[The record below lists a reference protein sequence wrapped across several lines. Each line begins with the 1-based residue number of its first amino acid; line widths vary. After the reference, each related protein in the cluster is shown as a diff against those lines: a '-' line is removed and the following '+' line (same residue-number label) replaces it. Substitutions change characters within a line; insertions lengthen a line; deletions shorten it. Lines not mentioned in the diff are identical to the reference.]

1 MLELAGREAL
11 GERVGDLLE
20 LQCTLKRHR
29 VAHVT
34 AEEQE
39 GVGVHHALGGRL
51 DGLGLGVEHPL
62 NLARHVFQGVEHLMN
77 LIAEHRALDLRQIQA
92 QQVGGGDLRHK
103 RLGGCHGNFRAGV
116 CVEHGVGF
124 ARNGGTLRVADGQH
138 LGPLFAR
145 VAQGHQRIHGFAGL
159 RNGHHERTRGQ
170 NRVTVTEFVREFDFH
185 GDTHPVFDGVL
196 GYLAGVAGGAAGH
209 DDDFVDGLEVVFVD
223 THFIKGDAAIR
234 IEAAKQGALHCGRV
248 FVDLLVHKGI
258 PAALFGGRSI
268 PIHGVGLRVFD
279 HVAVEIGDDDLVG
292 GHAYGLI
299 LVDFHGT
306 LGVGHEC
313 GDVGTEEVLPLAKA
327 HDQRRIMAGS
337 DHDVRLAAVGGQNGE
352 RAFKHAGHAAHSLEQ
367 VWLAFV
373 RDNLVHDLAEQLSG
387 HLSVGGRGES
397 VAFGLQ
403 VETQLRGV
411 FDDAVMDDGHLAVH
425 AGVRVGVHV
434 ARLAIG
440 GPARVA
446 DAHRGKRH
454 RLTLDVFDQVLQTA
468 GLLAHDHLIHAGRGQ
483 RHTGRVIASVFQTF
497 QALQADL
504 QRLAACRFNISRVS
518 NDSTHGSPA

>member
-1 MLELAGREAL
+1 MR
-11 GERVGDLLE
+11 R
-20 LQCTLKRHR
+20 R
-29 VAHVT
+29 
-34 AEEQE
+34 
-39 GVGVHHALGGRL
+39 
-51 DGLGLGVEHPL
+51 
-62 NLARHVFQGVEHLMN
+62 
-77 LIAEHRALDLRQIQA
+77 
-92 QQVGGGDLRHK
+92 
-103 RLGGCHGNFRAGV
+103 
-116 CVEHGVGF
+116 
-124 ARNGGTLRVADGQH
+124 RN
-138 LGPLFAR
+138 
-145 VAQGHQRIHGFAGL
+145 
-159 RNGHHERTRGQ
+159 RG
-170 NRVTVTEFVREFDFH
+170 
-185 GDTHPVFDGVL
+185 
-196 GYLAGVAGGAAGH
+196 
-209 DDDFVDGLEVVFVD
+209 
-223 THFIKGDAAIR
+223 
-234 IEAAKQGALHCGRV
+234 
-248 FVDLLVHKGI
+248 
-258 PAALFGGRSI
+258 SS
-268 PIHGVGLRVFD
+268 
-279 HVAVEIGDDDLVG
+279 
-292 GHAYGLI
+292 
-299 LVDFHGT
+299 
-306 LGVGHEC
+306 
-313 GDVGTEEVLPLAKA
+313 LP
-327 HDQRRIMAGS
+327 
-337 DHDVRLAAVGGQNGE
+337 RLAAVGGQNGE